1 MQVKEAENLEGQ
13 AGTLIRS
20 ELALFLSLSVIYIYI
35 YIYIH
40 THTHTHY
47 VSKHT
52 HIHPSVSTHINVC
65 VSVLD
70 IFAQLPPRSRF
81 RSLPVPRKSPL
92 LLPSEYLDP
101 KGNACSYPSPFIG
114 LPDLDPYY
122 AMVFMVYSLLR
133 LVLAHPHFCEPQPR
147 YMQGHQFPFLHR
159 RAVSHGTNILH
170 IFILPSVDGLFPVE
184 VIINKD
190 AITSVKNILRDI

>member
-1 MQVKEAENLEGQ
+1 MYSLSIDTHTEKPKVLFAAQKSACKSRLWEFLWVRCRLKKQRIWKDKQGPLYVQNLP
-13 AGTLIRS
+13 
-20 ELALFLSLSVIYIYI
+20 FLSLSVRYI

-52 HIHPSVSTHINVC
+52 HIHPSISTHINVC

-92 LLPSEYLDP
+92 LLPSEYLDL
-101 KGNACSYPSPFIG
+101 KGSACSFPSPFIG

-147 YMQGHQFPFLHR
+147 YM
-159 RAVSHGTNILH
+159 
-170 IFILPSVDGLFPVE
+170 
-184 VIINKD
+184 
-190 AITSVKNILRDI
+190 